1 MSELGK
7 ESMKFSKKKE
17 KEGQKNNIKALE
29 KSASY
34 LENLL
39 CKNSHL

>member
-7 ESMKFSKKKE
+7 ESMKFSKE
-17 KEGQKNNIKALE
+17 KEGQGNNIKALE